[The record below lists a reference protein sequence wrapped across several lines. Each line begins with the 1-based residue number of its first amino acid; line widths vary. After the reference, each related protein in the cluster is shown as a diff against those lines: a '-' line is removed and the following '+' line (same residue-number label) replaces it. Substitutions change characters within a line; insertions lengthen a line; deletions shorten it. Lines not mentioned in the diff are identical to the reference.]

1 MAVYYC
7 WKGISQKRVIDLILF
22 GIFSALGFLTHYSFI
37 FLLIS
42 LVAYYLFLI
51 LKKKIKVRRIFFIP
65 LIIFFILLLP
75 HIFWLIQ
82 NNFNTIFYAMDRTG
96 LEESNLLN
104 HLKNPVIFIF
114 KQMGILSLIILIF
127 FLILENN
134 RKKLKLNL
142 LIKNF
147 YS

>member
-1 MAVYYC
+1 
-7 WKGISQKRVIDLILF
+7 
-22 GIFSALGFLTHYSFI
+22 
-37 FLLIS
+37 
-42 LVAYYLFLI
+42 
-51 LKKKIKVRRIFFIP
+51 
-65 LIIFFILLLP
+65 
-75 HIFWLIQ
+75 
-82 NNFNTIFYAMDRTG
+82 MDRTG

-134 RKKLKLNL
+134 RKKLKSNL